1 MNNITKLENK
11 NTLLNMTEI
20 SQQYQKKT
28 DKEHILDNPD
38 TYIGSIENV
47 EQSMYVYENETS
59 FKEIGMNYNPGLFKL
74 FDEGIV
80 NCRDHYIRMQSKDDG
95 PTNEKVSQ
103 INITIENNEITM
115 YNNGNGIDVE
125 IHPEYKIWI
134 PEMIF
139 AHLRTSTNY
148 DKKQKKIT
156 GGKNGFGFK
165 LVLIWSKYGSIETVD
180 HNRGLKYVQRF
191 EDNLNV
197 IHKPQ
202 ITKCK
207 AKPYTKV
214 MFRPDYER
222 LQLPNLS
229 DTMIRLFQRRV
240 YDIAGITPKD
250 VKVKFNNSL
259 LKVNDFQSYIK
270 LYLDEDAKKKFVY
283 EKCNDRWSYGVCL
296 HNEHKHVSFVNGIF
310 TSKGGKHVEYILN
323 QITKKMVQ
331 YIKQKKKVEVKSSI
345 VKEQLFVFVN
355 CCIENPSFDSQT
367 KDYLNTSVTRFG
379 STCEVG
385 NHVIDKLAKMG
396 VMNASCALSDIK
408 DKQNAKKSDGSK
420 NKNIR
425 GIPKLVDANYAGT
438 VKSKDTMLILCEGDS
453 AKAGIISGL
462 SNTDRNY
469 IGVYPMKGKI
479 FNVRGET
486 QKRINDCKEISE
498 IKKIL
503 GLETSKE
510 YKNTSKLRYS
520 KLIFMTDQDL
530 DGSHIKGLC
539 VNFLSYLWP
548 SLLEIPNFIGFMNTP
563 ILKATRINKT
573 INFYNNGEYEKW
585 KEENEDGK
593 GYKIKYYK
601 GLGTSTSKEFKEYFK
616 EKRLVHFQ
624 LEENDKEAIDKI
636 FNKTKADERKEWLGC
651 YDRDNHLSLQST
663 QIGYNEFIDKELI
676 HFSKYDCDRSIPNLM
691 DGLKISQRKILFSAF
706 KKKLYSEI
714 KVAQFSGY
722 ISEQSG
728 YHHGEASLNGAIVNM
743 AQDFVGSNNI
753 NLFVPGGQFGTRL
766 QGGKDHASERYIF
779 TRLTNISRAIFRT
792 EDDPILNY
800 LDDDGLSVEP
810 IFYVPIIPMIL
821 VNGSVGIGTGF
832 STNIP
837 CFNPTEIVQYVKN
850 YLQQGNNEN
859 NISLSPYYRDFKGT
873 IEQIDDMKYAT
884 NGNIIVKNDTLTIT
898 ELPIGTWNEPYI
910 VFLEKCLEDKKYGLK
925 DYRDMSTDKDI
936 QITLKFNSD
945 VDLDN
950 KQSLHNICHR
960 FKLSS
965 NISLTNMY
973 LFDEN
978 EKLKHYVNVYEI
990 IEDFIETRIK
1000 YYNIRKEYQIK
1011 KMEEELK
1018 ICSNKYKF
1026 ICEIVEDTLE
1036 LRKKKSIEISQLLT
1050 DKGYDKHENSY
1061 SYLTKMPMDSLNE
1074 ENVDKL
1080 KSEHGRVNDKLS
1092 ELLEKTITKIYI
1104 EELEYLEKMI

>member
-1 MNNITKLENK
+1 MA
-11 NTLLNMTEI
+11 EI
-20 SQQYQKKT
+20 SKQYQKKT

-38 TYIGSIENV
+38 TYIGSVENV
-47 EQSMYVYENETS
+47 EQKMYVYENETS
-59 FKEIGMNYNPGLFKL
+59 FEEIDMNYNPGLFKL

-80 NCRDHYIRMQSKDDG
+80 NCRDHYIRMKSK
-95 PTNEKVSQ
+95 PNCPENEQVSQ
-103 INITIENNEITM
+103 INITIENGEITM
-115 YNNGNGIDVE
+115 YNNGNGIDIE

-165 LVLIWSKYGSIETVD
+165 LVLIWSKEGYIETVD
-180 HNRGLKYVQRF
+180 HIRGLKYTQHF
-191 EDNLNV
+191 KDNLN
-197 IHKPQ
+197 IIEKPK

-207 AKPYTKV
+207 SKPYTKV

-229 DTMIRLFQRRV
+229 DSMVKLFQRRV

-250 VKVKFNNSL
+250 VKVKFNNEL

-270 LYLDEDAKKKFVY
+270 MYLNEDSKKKFVF
-283 EKCNDRWSYGVCL
+283 EKCNERWSYGVCL
-296 HNEHKHVSFVNGIF
+296 NNEYKQISFVNGIF

-331 YIKQKKKVEVKSSI
+331 YIKQKKKVEVKASI
-345 VKEQLFVFVN
+345 IKEQLFVFVN

-367 KDYLNTSVTRFG
+367 KDYLNTSVSKFG

-385 NHVIDKLAKMG
+385 TAIIDKLAKMG

-408 DKQNAKKSDGSK
+408 DKQNAKKTDGSK

-438 VKSKDTMLILCEGDS
+438 TKSKTTMLIICEGDS

-462 SNTDRNY
+462 TNDDRNY

-486 QKRINDCKEISE
+486 QKRINDCKEINE

-503 GLETSKE
+503 GLETGKS
-510 YKNTSKLRYS
+510 YSDTTKLRYS
-520 KLIFMTDQDL
+520 KLIIMTDQDL

-539 VNFLSYLWP
+539 VNFISYLWP

-563 ILKATRINKT
+563 ILKATKMNKA
-573 INFYNNGEYEKW
+573 ISFYNNGEYEKW
-585 KEENEDGK
+585 KQENENGK

-616 EKRLVHFQ
+616 EKQLVHFQ
-624 LEENDKEAIDKI
+624 LQDNDRKLIDKI
-636 FNKTKADERKEWLGC
+636 FNKTKADERKDWLSG
-651 YDRDNHLSLQST
+651 YNRDNCLNIKSK
-663 QIGYNEFIDKELI
+663 QISYNEFIDKEFM

-753 NLFVPGGQFGTRL
+753 NLFVPNGQFGTRL

-779 TRLTNISRAIFRT
+779 TKLHNISRSIFRA
-792 EDDPILNY
+792 EDDLILNY

-810 IFYVPIIPMIL
+810 IFYVPIIPMVL

-837 CFNPTEIVQYVKN
+837 CFNPIEIVTYIKN
-850 YLQQGNNEN
+850 HLQEHVEN
-859 NISLSPYYRDFKGT
+859 NMSLAPYYRHFKGT
-873 IEQIDDMKYAT
+873 IEQVDEMKYAT
-884 NGNIIVKNDTLTIT
+884 NGNIIVKNDTITIT
-898 ELPIGTWNEPYI
+898 ELPIGVWNEPYI
-910 VFLEKCLEDKKYGLK
+910 VFLEKCLEEKKYGLK
-925 DYRDMSTDKDI
+925 DYKDLSTDKDI
-936 QITLKFNSD
+936 QITLKFDSD
-945 VDLDN
+945 INLDN
-950 KQSLHNICHR
+950 KQSLHNICQK

-978 EKLKHYVNVYEI
+978 EKLKHYVSVYEI
-990 IEDFIETRIK
+990 IEDFVETRLK

-1026 ICEIVEDTLE
+1026 ICEILEDTID
-1036 LRKKKSIEISQLLT
+1036 LRKKKSKEITQLLT
-1050 DKGYDKHENSY
+1050 EKDYDKYENSY

-1074 ENVDKL
+1074 ENVQKL
-1080 KSEHGRVNDKLS
+1080 KNEHDRINENLK
-1092 ELLEKTITKIYI
+1092 ELLEKTITQIYLA
-1104 EELEYLEKMI
+1104 ELSELEEII